1 MLYWEGMS
9 GFGSYLLL
17 VLLGILPSLI
27 WLWYWLHKDEHPEPK
42 VLITK
47 VLLLGLILSPL
58 AIVFQL
64 LFVNL
69 LARIIGADAATL
81 SDGPA
86 FYLWASFVEELVK
99 YAAVFFIVLRS
110 PEFDEPVDA
119 MIYMLTAALG
129 FAAMENI
136 LVINRV
142 FGDGLTATAGIWGL
156 RFAGATLLHA
166 LSSALMGYFIAL
178 AWYFFE
184 YRKTLFAAGLGLATL
199 FHWTFNLF
207 ISRSEQTLSLLYSTL
222 LLIAMAFLVSALF
235 DKIKE
240 RHGQVTPTIV

>member
-1 MLYWEGMS
+1 MDSLGM
-9 GFGSYLLL
+9 YLLL
-17 VLLGILPSLI
+17 IFLGTLPSLI
-27 WLWYWLHKDEHPEPK
+27 WLAYWLRKDAHPEPK

-47 VLLLGLILSPL
+47 VLLLGIILSPL

-64 LFVNL
+64 LFVQ
-69 LARIIGADAATL
+69 LAAQILGVPSSTL
-81 SDGPA
+81 SDGPG
-86 FYLWASFVEELVK
+86 FYLWAALVEELVK
-99 YAAVFFIVLRS
+99 YLAVYFVVLRS

-142 FGDGLTATAGIWGL
+142 LGDGFSATIGLWSL

-166 LSSALMGYFIAL
+166 LSSALLGYFIAL
-178 AWYFFE
+178 AWFFFAH
-184 YRKTLFAAGLGLATL
+184 RKALFVVGLTLATL
-199 FHWTFNLF
+199 FHWSFNLF
-207 ISRSEQTLSLLYSTL
+207 ISQMHQSVSLLFSTL
-222 LLIAMAFLVSALF
+222 LLMAMAFLVSTLF

-240 RHGQVTPTIV
+240 RDGQVIPTVV

>member
-1 MLYWEGMS
+1 M
-9 GFGSYLLL
+9 GSYLVL

-27 WLWYWLHKDEHPEPK
+27 WLWYWLHKDSHPEPK

-47 VLLLGLILSPL
+47 VLLLGIMLSPL
-58 AIVFQL
+58 AIVLQL
-64 LFVNL
+64 LFVQL
-69 LARIIGADAATL
+69 IARIFNADPSTL
-81 SDGPA
+81 SDGPG
-86 FYLWASFVEELVK
+86 FYLWAALVEEVVK
-99 YAAVFFIVLRS
+99 YLAVFFVVLRS
-110 PEFDEPVDA
+110 PDFDEPVDA
-119 MIYMLTAALG
+119 MIYMLTAAMG

-142 FGDGLTATAGIWGL
+142 LGDGVSATAGIWGL

-166 LSSALMGYFIAL
+166 LSSALLGYFIAL

-184 YRKTLFAAGLGLATL
+184 HRKALFAVGLSLATL

-207 ISRSEQTLSLLYSTL
+207 ISHAERSLSLVYSTL

-240 RHGQVTPTIV
+240 RNGQVTPTIV

>member
-1 MLYWEGMS
+1 MS
-9 GFGSYLLL
+9 SLGSYLLL

-27 WLWYWLHKDEHPEPK
+27 WLWYWLHKDSHPEPK

-47 VLLLGLILSPL
+47 VLLLGIMLSPL

-64 LFVNL
+64 LFVQL
-69 LARIIGADAATL
+69 AARIMNVDASTL
-81 SDGPA
+81 SSGPG
-86 FYLWASFVEELVK
+86 FYLWASFVEEVVK
-99 YAAVFFIVLRS
+99 YLAVFFVVLRS
-110 PEFDEPVDA
+110 PDFDEPVDA
-119 MIYMLTAALG
+119 MIYMLTAAMG

-136 LVINRV
+136 LVVNRV
-142 FGDGLTATAGIWGL
+142 LGDGVSATAGILGL

-166 LSSALMGYFIAL
+166 LSSALLGYFIAL
-178 AWYFFE
+178 AWYFYE
-184 YRKTLFAAGLGLATL
+184 HRKALFVVGLSLATL
-199 FHWTFNLF
+199 FHWVFNLF
-207 ISRSEQTLSLLYSTL
+207 ISDTERVLSLLYSTL

>member
-1 MLYWEGMS
+1 MDSLGM
-9 GFGSYLLL
+9 YLLL
-17 VLLGILPSLI
+17 IFLGTLPSLI
-27 WLWYWLHKDEHPEPK
+27 WLGYWLRKDSHPEPK

-47 VLLLGLILSPL
+47 VLLLGIMLSPL

-64 LFVNL
+64 VFAQLAGRL
-69 LARIIGADAATL
+69 LGISSSAIADG
-81 SDGPA
+81 SG
-86 FYLWASFVEELVK
+86 FYLWAALVEELVK
-99 YAAVFFIVLRS
+99 YAAVYFVVLRS

-142 FGDGLTATAGIWGL
+142 IGDGLSATIGIWSL

-166 LSSALMGYFIAL
+166 LSSALLGYFIAL
-178 AWYFFE
+178 AWFYFTH
-184 YRKTLFAAGLGLATL
+184 RKALFVIGLALATL
-199 FHWTFNLF
+199 FHWSFNLF
-207 ISRSEQTLSLLYSTL
+207 ISQMHQSVSLLFSTIL
-222 LLIAMAFLVSALF
+222 LMAMAFLVSTLF

-240 RHGQVTPTIV
+240 RDGQVVPTIV